1 MRINAR
7 QAGFEQKVV
16 VVLLKGSYKHVVWQ
30 CNPGVIELPVPVPRV
45 CVAPSS

>member
-1 MRINAR
+1 MGNAR

-16 VVLLKGSYKHVVWQ
+16 AVLLKGSYSCVVWRRS
-30 CNPGVIELPVPVPRV
+30 PGAIKLPVPVPRV